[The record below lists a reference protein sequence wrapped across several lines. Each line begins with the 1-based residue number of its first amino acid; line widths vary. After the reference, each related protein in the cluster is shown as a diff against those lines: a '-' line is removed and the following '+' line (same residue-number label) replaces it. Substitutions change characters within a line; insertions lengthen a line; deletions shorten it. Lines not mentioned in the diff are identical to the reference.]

1 MSHPDFAILTGLD
14 DAQRRAVLAACRRR
28 SYAARMV
35 VFHEGDPGDT
45 MHLVLSGRLA
55 VRVTTPLGH
64 VATLSILTVGDA
76 FGELALLDPEARR
89 TATVVALEPV
99 ECLTLDRAQVAALRS
114 THPQLERLVTDMLA
128 GYVRRLSAM
137 VLEMMYLPVDTRVAR
152 RLDRLAEVYSGEIRL
167 TQDDLASMAG
177 TTRATTNAVL
187 RSLEQAGVVRLRRG
201 RVSVLDRAA
210 LARAA
215 R

>member
-1 MSHPDFAILTGLD
+1 MSHPDFPLLKGLD
-14 DAQRRAVLAACRRR
+14 EAHRRSVLAACGRR

-45 MHLVLSGRLA
+45 MHLVRSGRLA

-64 VATLSILTVGDA
+64 VATLQVLTAGDV

-89 TATVVALEPV
+89 TATIVALEPV
-99 ECLTLDRAQVAALRS
+99 ECLTLSRAQVAALRS
-114 THPQLERLVTDMLA
+114 THPQLERLVTDLLA
-128 GYVRRLSAM
+128 AYVRRLSAM
-137 VLEMMYLPVDTRVAR
+137 VLEMMYLPVETRVVR
-152 RLDRLAEVYSGEIRL
+152 RLDRLADVYHGDIRL

-177 TTRATTNAVL
+177 TTRATTNTVL

-201 RVSVLDRAA
+201 RVSVVDRAA
-210 LARAA
+210 LARAG